1 MNVCLDGRIKP
12 GHDAP
17 WMSLLLPMS
26 KLADRAP
33 AKINLTLHVV
43 GRRPDGYHELESLVA
58 FSRTGDRLTL
68 QPGKDLQLDV
78 AGPTSG
84 AAGDPDKNLVIK
96 AARNLAARVE
106 NLRTGRFTLVK
117 TLPVAAG
124 IGGGSSD
131 AAAALRLLARANDLA
146 LDDPRLLQAARAT
159 GADVPVC
166 IAAKARMMRGIGD
179 ELGPV
184 LDLAPL
190 PALIVNPRQPLET
203 KPVFE
208 FMKVAP
214 GTQTHFGPH
223 PKITAK
229 QSFDALIAALRKGR
243 NDMEDAASV
252 LAPVI
257 AKVLAILTAAPGCK
271 IARMSGSGAT
281 CFALFSDCRAVGRAR
296 RAIVD
301 AHPDWWVKATILN

>member
-1 MNVCLDGRIKP
+1 MTAALISRQSAQP
-12 GHDAP
+12 T
-17 WMSLLLPMS
+17 LPQHF
-26 KLADRAP
+26 ADRAP

-43 GRRPDGYHELESLVA
+43 GRRADGYHELESLVA
-58 FSRTGDRLTL
+58 FSRSGDRLTL
-68 QPGKDLQLDV
+68 APGDGLKLNV
-78 AGPTSG
+78 GGPTSG

-106 NLRTGRFTLVK
+106 NLRTGTFTLVK

-131 AAAALRLLARANDLA
+131 AAAALRLLARVNQLPP
-146 LDDPRLLQAARAT
+146 DDPRLLEAARAT
-159 GADVPVC
+159 GADVLVC
-166 IAAKARMMRGIGD
+166 LAAKARMMRGIGD
-179 ELGPV
+179 ELGPI
-184 LDLAPL
+184 LDLPPL

-208 FMKVAP
+208 FMKIAP
-214 GTQTHFGPH
+214 GSRTHFGPH
-223 PKITAK
+223 PKIVAG

-252 LAPVI
+252 LAPIV

-281 CFALFSDCRAVGRAR
+281 CFALFSDCRAVARAR
-296 RAIVD
+296 KAIVE

>member
-1 MNVCLDGRIKP
+1 
-12 GHDAP
+12 
-17 WMSLLLPMS
+17 MSQHLT
-26 KLADRAP
+26 DRAP

-43 GRRPDGYHELESLVA
+43 GRRADGYHELESLVA
-58 FSRTGDRLTL
+58 FSRSGDRLTL
-68 QPGKDLQLDV
+68 TPGDSLQLQV
-78 AGPTSG
+78 AGPTAT
-84 AAGDPDKNLVIK
+84 AAGDPEKNLVVK
-96 AARNLAARVE
+96 AARQLAERVE
-106 NLRTGRFTLVK
+106 GLRLGGFTLVK

-146 LDDPRLLQAARAT
+146 LDDPRLLEAARAT

-166 IAAKARMMRGIGD
+166 VAARARMMSGIG
-179 ELGPV
+179 EKLGPV
-184 LDLAPL
+184 LDLPPL

-208 FMKVAP
+208 FMKIAP
-214 GTQTHFGPH
+214 GSKTHFGPH
-223 PKITAK
+223 PQIGSNI
-229 QSFDALIAALRKGR
+229 SFDALIAALRKGR

-252 LAPVI
+252 LAPII

-271 IARMSGSGAT
+271 LARMSGSGAT

-296 RAIVD
+296 KAILA
-301 AHPDWWVKATILN
+301 AHPDWWVKATLLN